1 MSFSKEF
8 IEKVIDSLR
17 LIDLTEVNRMIEI
30 LYDLRERKGRL
41 FIIGSGGGA
50 GHASHAAC
58 DFNKLCEIQSYSL
71 DNISH
76 YSALVNDC
84 GFANVLVHWLASFN
98 FSANDCI
105 MVISVGGGTTSVSQN
120 IYNAVSKA
128 KAVGAKIIGILGP
141 VGGETAR
148 LADAKVCIQA
158 KTFVTPL
165 TESIQ
170 AVIWH
175 LLCTDQKLQRHS
187 TVW

>member
-8 IEKVIDSLR
+8 IDKVIDSLR
-17 LIDLTEVNRMIEI
+17 LIDLSEVDKMIEI

-58 DFNKLCEIQSYSL
+58 DFIKLCSIQAYSL
-71 DNISH
+71 DNISY

-84 GFANVLVHWLASFN
+84 GFENTITHWLASFN
-98 FSANDCI
+98 FNANDCI
-105 MVISVGGGTTSVSQN
+105 MVISVGGGTSNVSQN

-128 KAVGAKIIGILGP
+128 KASDAKIIGILGP
-141 VGGETAR
+141 VGGETAK
-148 LADAKVCIQA
+148 LADAKICIQA

-165 TESIQ
+165 TEGIQ

-175 LLCTDQKLQRHS
+175 LLVTNEKLAIHKP
-187 TVW
+187 VW